1 MFDKIHSSTIIQDVV
16 SHFQSEPTTAV
27 VYFYFDFN
35 DLDKQHTKNLISSL
49 IVQLSAQSPHLPD
62 SLQSAYSRSQNGQK
76 QPTIEDLTILLR
88 QMLKIFKGT
97 YILLDALDEC
107 TDREELLEFIEALM
121 EWNIQDLHVLATSRK
136 ENDIATSLE
145 PLVTLQQ
152 GIQSALVNADIR
164 IHIMER
170 LSSDPKL
177 KKWPVD
183 VQKEIEDALMKGA
196 KGM

>member
-1 MFDKIHSSTIIQDVV
+1 MIQDVV
-16 SHFQSEPTTAV
+16 SHYQSEPTTAV